1 MRLLQISEARNSL
14 QTTMHP
20 AIEKPFSFRNEFP
33 ELTQRQLSAEQSIA
47 ARSKAMT
54 ILDREFPGLRK
65 KTEIPQKQL
74 AAKPTPLLETLFG
87 NWNRRFK
94 I

>member
-14 QTTMHP
+14 QTAMHP

-33 ELTQRQLSAEQSIA
+33 EFARRQLSAEQVIA
-47 ARSKAMT
+47 ARSKALT
-54 ILDREFPGLRK
+54 ILDREFPDLRQ
-65 KTEIPQKQL
+65 KTEAPQEQL
-74 AAKPTPLLETLFG
+74 TGRQTPFLETPFG